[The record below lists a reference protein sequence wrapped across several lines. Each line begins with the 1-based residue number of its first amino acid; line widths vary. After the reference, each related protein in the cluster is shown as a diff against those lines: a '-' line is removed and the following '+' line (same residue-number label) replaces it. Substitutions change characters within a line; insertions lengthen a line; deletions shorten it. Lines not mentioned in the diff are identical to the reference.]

1 MQCFNRQ
8 ELELMITIKIP
19 GYQNIEAQH
28 LVLDFNGT
36 LAIDGKLIDEI
47 KPLIE
52 VLSNQL
58 TIHVLT
64 ADTFGTCK
72 NELSALKCSLQILSP
87 NFQDSQKESY
97 ILSFGEKQV
106 IAIGN
111 GSNDA
116 LMVKSAALGI
126 VVLQKEGASVKTIL
140 SADIVCNNILDALEL
155 LINPLRIVSTLRI

>member
-1 MQCFNRQ
+1 
-8 ELELMITIKIP
+8 MIIINIP
-19 GYQNIEAQH
+19 GYRNIEANH

-36 LAIDGKLIDEI
+36 LAIDGKMIKGT

-72 NELSALKCSLQILSP
+72 DELSALKCSLHILSP

-97 ILSFGEKQV
+97 ILNLGEKHV

-111 GSNDA
+111 GSNDR

-126 VVLQKEGASVKTIL
+126 VILQKEGASVKTIL

-155 LINPLRIVSTLRI
+155 LKNPLRIVSTLRI